1 MDTLYIGDI
10 PSDYQYARFF
20 NGYIDL
26 YNTPDLSNKTVT
38 KYRIFTNVN
47 GFYYEVSEET
57 FNYYTYTATKINVTD
72 NICSLLTLLV
82 VSVTVVVE
90 FVTVVVE
97 FVTVVVEFVTVL
109 VVFSQYSF
117 ER

>member
-26 YNTPDLSNKTVT
+26 YNTSDLSNKTVT

-47 GFYYEVSEET
+47 GFYYEVSQET

-72 NICSLLTLLV
+72 NVCYRSDFSDICFITFIFVLFGVFLFNLISSAIRKGGLLGGLL
-82 VSVTVVVE
+82 
-90 FVTVVVE
+90 
-97 FVTVVVEFVTVL
+97 
-109 VVFSQYSF
+109 
-117 ER
+117 

>member
-10 PSDYQYARFF
+10 HSDYQYARFF

-72 NICSLLTLLV
+72 NICYRSDFPDIC
-82 VSVTVVVE
+82 SVT
-90 FVTVVVE
+90 FII
-97 FVTVVVEFVTVL
+97 
-109 VVFSQYSF
+109 VVFGVFLFNLISSAI
-117 ER
+117 RKGGLLGGLL